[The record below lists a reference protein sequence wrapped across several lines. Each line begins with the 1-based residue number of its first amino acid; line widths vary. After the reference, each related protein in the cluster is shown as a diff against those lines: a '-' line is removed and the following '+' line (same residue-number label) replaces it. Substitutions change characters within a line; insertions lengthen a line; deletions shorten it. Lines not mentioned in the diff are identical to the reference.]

1 MPLAAGTGGLWIYF
15 AAFLGALGSFFS
27 GSNTISNLTFGGIQI
42 SIAEDIGV
50 SPTTI
55 LALQSAG
62 GALGSMIAIHN
73 IVAVCAVLGLKNQEG
88 VILKK
93 TIHPGPGLRS
103 HTGGG
108 DRHLTQCI
116 FFLTAEPC
124 RSSGQDD
131 ARKRSVVASFRL
143 KNASYLLNRL
153 RVGKSSVSGRH
164 EDFGLRVFNWELLS
178 GTTTSRFP
186 IIECDG
192 EAGCVMLKAPRN
204 REYGERP

>member
-1 MPLAAGTGGLWIYF
+1 LQGILGEDLHWSHALLYVPSILPFLVAGVLALWLYHCPLSVFGEVAKETLARLRNPVSALFGALVFVQLLMIDGERASTEILGHALAAGTGGLWIYF

-93 TIHPGPGLRS
+93 TIIPALAYGVIL
-103 HTGGG
+103 
-108 DRHLTQCI
+108 
-116 FFLTAEPC
+116 A
-124 RSSGQDD
+124 
-131 ARKRSVVASFRL
+131 VVI
-143 KNASYLLNRL
+143 
-153 RVGKSSVSGRH
+153 GI
-164 EDFGLRVFNWELLS
+164 LLS
-178 GTTTSRFP
+178 VFSF
-186 IIECDG
+186 
-192 EAGCVMLKAPRN
+192 
-204 REYGERP
+204 